1 MPIINIMMWFLVVYP
16 VTMSIFWIV
25 GSIFHQFRSER
36 DIQLDGLQKI
46 ALFIPCYNEENT
58 IDTVINEVL
67 KYGDLLHEII
77 IIDNGSSD
85 TTWSKINTLSYLDPR
100 IHILQTEGNTGKANA
115 LNTALDY
122 TTSDY
127 IVCIDAD
134 ALIEKNTIKNLVGFF
149 KNSPTLGAVTGNP
162 RVKNTYNMLA
172 KLQLIE
178 YASTIGLI
186 KRAQRFMGRVMTVS
200 GVAVAFRKKALVEVG
215 GWSENI
221 ITEDIDVTWKLYRSD
236 WDIDYNPD
244 ALVYIF
250 VPEKVILLLKQR
262 KRWSRGGFEVVRKN
276 LWFTISNR
284 SPLFFLLL
292 DSILCALWTILFF
305 GTLVFS
311 VFQQNSFLAL
321 LIWFSISGFFLT
333 FLNVIQIL
341 VSLHFDKK
349 YVNNIYAL
357 LYLIPIFSVFYWI
370 LQYTATLPSIPYLFR
385 KINKD
390 KATWTSPDRGRDIS

>member
-1 MPIINIMMWFLVVYP
+1 MWFLVVYP
-16 VTMSIFWIV
+16 VTMSIFWII
-25 GSIFHQFRSER
+25 GSIFHQFKSNRN
-36 DIQLDGLQKI
+36 IQLDSSEKI
-46 ALFIPCYNEENT
+46 ALFIPCYNEEET
-58 IDTVINEVL
+58 INTVINEVL

-85 TTWSKINTLSYLDPR
+85 ATWSKINALTNLDLR
-100 IHILQTEGNTGKANA
+100 IHILQTDGNTGKANA
-115 LNTALDY
+115 LNVALDY
-122 TTSDY
+122 TNSDY

-149 KNSPTLGAVTGNP
+149 KNSPNLGAVTGNP

-200 GVAVAFRKKALVEVG
+200 GVAVAFRRKALVEVG

-221 ITEDIDVTWKLYRSD
+221 ITEDIDVTWKLYRSK

-276 LWFTISNR
+276 LWFTISNK

-292 DSILCALWTILFF
+292 DSILCAFWTILFF
-305 GTLVFS
+305 GELLFS
-311 VFQQNSFLAL
+311 VFQQKSLLAL

-333 FLNVIQIL
+333 FLNVLQIL
-341 VSLHFDKK
+341 VSLYFDKK
-349 YVNNIYAL
+349 YIKNIYRL
-357 LYLIPIFSVFYWI
+357 LYLIPIFSLFYWI
-370 LQYTATLPSIPYLFR
+370 LQYVATLPSLPYLFR

-390 KATWTSPDRGRDIS
+390 KATWDSPDRGKDMS